1 MDFRESRLYSPIR
14 SRPST
19 PPPALHDLTLKQ
31 TKDMIEDLYSSKFRY
46 DFTNYENKLPRETF
60 ENFISLHFSQKYG
73 LKSLC
78 TQWLNL
84 LSKACLK
91 YENDISIKIFK
102 KIRENEL
109 NEEFLHIVK
118 QVREKVNE
126 IVKGFF
132 RTKHPYMQ
140 EKAIKVMQ
148 EEVLNNE
155 AEEEIWNFVVSC
167 FAGKEKVLRE
177 RLVKFLIPGKTQRKG
192 RVVKFVHLLNTLF
205 EVLLEEYEGKI
216 GNFREIF
223 KKVDIEAKGFIT
235 PQQLCEVFEALGC
248 EKNVEKCV
256 EMLDP
261 WKSNR
266 IVFSDFVVFCLGDKG
281 KDELSVG
288 GKNKLV

>member
-14 SRPST
+14 SRPTT

-31 TKDMIEDLYSSKFRY
+31 SKDMIEDLYASKFRN
-46 DFTNYENKLPRETF
+46 DFTNFDNKLPKETF
-60 ENFISLHFSQKYG
+60 ENFITIHFSQKYG
-73 LKSLC
+73 LKTLC

-91 YENDISIKIFK
+91 YEKDISIKIFK

-109 NEEFLHIVK
+109 NEEFVHLLK
-118 QVREKVNE
+118 QVKDKVNE
-126 IVKGFF
+126 IIKGFF

-148 EEVLNNE
+148 EDVLNNE

-167 FAGKEKVLRE
+167 FAGKEKILKD
-177 RLVKFLIPGKTQRKG
+177 RLSKFLIPGKTQKKG
-192 RVVKFVHLLNTLF
+192 QVIKFVHLLNTLY
-205 EVLLEEYEGKI
+205 EVILEEYEAKI
-216 GNFREIF
+216 SQFKEIF

-235 PQQLCEVFEALGC
+235 PQQLCEVFEVLGC
-248 EKNVEKCV
+248 DKNIEKCV
-256 EMLDP
+256 EVLDP

-266 IVFSDFVVFCLGDKG
+266 VVFSDFILFCIGEKG
-281 KDELSVG
+281 KDDISPA
-288 GKNKLV
+288 NKSKS

>member
-14 SRPST
+14 SRPAT
-19 PPPALHDLTLKQ
+19 PPPTFHDLTLKQ
-31 TKDMIEDLYSSKFRY
+31 TKDMIEDLYSSKLRY
-46 DFTNYENKLPRETF
+46 DFTNFDNKLPRETF
-60 ENFISLHFSQKYG
+60 ENFIMIHFSQKYG

-91 YENDISIKIFK
+91 YENDISIRIFK
-102 KIRENEL
+102 KIRENDL
-109 NEEFLHIVK
+109 NEEFLHMIK
-118 QVREKVNE
+118 QVKEKVNE
-126 IVKGFF
+126 VVKGFF

-155 AEEEIWNFVVSC
+155 AEEEIWTFVVSC
-167 FAGKEKVLRE
+167 FAGKEKILKE
-177 RLVKFLIPGKTQRKG
+177 RLSKFLIPGKTQKKG
-192 RVVKFVHLLNTLF
+192 KVVKFVHLLNTLI

-216 GNFREIF
+216 SMFREIF

-235 PQQLCEVFEALGC
+235 PQQLCEVFEGLGC
-248 EKNVEKCV
+248 EKNIEKCV
-256 EMLDP
+256 EVLDP

-266 IVFSDFVVFCLGDKG
+266 VVFSDFIVFCLGDKG
-281 KDELSVG
+281 KDEATLGV
-288 GKNKLV
+288 KNKS